1 MSNLEKSRIPQR
13 EWSSLGFQRFS
24 PPTAIW
30 LFVCSTGI
38 DWLHRALIKTSL
50 TQTFFF
56 NQSILGHGHDGWYP
70 PPGLEENAQRPRN
83 VSSTHP
89 TLKNAVVTCG
99 PPPAEPA
106 KCGKKDGP
114 CLFNIEE
121 DPCEYTNL
129 AQKETDVLN
138 HMLKLL
144 ETYKSTMVPI
154 RNKPYDKN
162 ANPKNHNGLW
172 TAWCDEKPNENCGE

>member
-1 MSNLEKSRIPQR
+1 LLFVGSIESYGLERSLLQSHLTHFFIHVHGY
-13 EWSSLGFQRFS
+13 LGFGF
-24 PPTAIW
+24 
-30 LFVCSTGI
+30 
-38 DWLHRALIKTSL
+38 
-50 TQTFFF
+50 
-56 NQSILGHGHDGWYP
+56 DGWYP
-70 PPGLEENAQRPRN
+70 PPGLEEDAQHPRN
-83 VSSTHP
+83 VSNTHP

-99 PPPAEPA
+99 PPPVKPA
-106 KCGKKDGP
+106 KCGVGDGP

-144 ETYKSTMVPI
+144 EAYKSTMVPI

-162 ANPKNHNGLW
+162 ANPKYHNGVW